1 MITSW
6 FRGVCVAASL
16 VSGLLALT
24 APAHAEKRVALVM
37 GNDAYKNVPS
47 LKKAVND
54 AHTMGDTL
62 RGLGFQ
68 VLTAENQ
75 TRVGFADTLLAF
87 DKMIEPGDVAFFFFA
102 GHGFEIKGDNYLLPT
117 DVPGATEGQEELV
130 RDAAVSAERII
141 DRVQARGARTAVF
154 VFDACRNNPFEK
166 QGTRALSGGGGLA
179 AMTPPEGVFIVYSA
193 GAKQTALDRLS
204 DDDSSPNSVFTRNFT
219 RELQEPGLNLVQIAK
234 RTQTD
239 VRDMANTVRHSQ
251 TPAYYDQIVGD
262 VVLNGA
268 AVDPNRK
275 IDVVGQKPTQ
285 VASLP
290 PVTSA
295 PRIAPTP
302 QDTNAPIASFSRH
315 NGGWTI
321 VFSFADPALAIS
333 WRKAGGAGD
342 FKDTGFMDALDPR
355 TRKRIPNPSIELDA
369 DAPAQTIEVRYV
381 DSNGD
386 MQGPFPI
393 KFDPAQALFRDQRKI
408 LDMTA
413 SSWLAF
419 RDFNGLLLYYT
430 HLVSYRCAIKQMR
443 IGIDS
448 SVPDKVIQL
457 PACDMR
463 DPVAIPDKA
472 QVLMKLPPQ
481 TQSVSVELTYLDGSL
496 SEIKT
501 FRRGVA
507 QVP

>member
-1 MITSW
+1 
-6 FRGVCVAASL
+6 
-16 VSGLLALT
+16 
-24 APAHAEKRVALVM
+24 M

-62 RGLGFQ
+62 KGLGFQ
-68 VLTAENQ
+68 VLVAENQ

-154 VFDACRNNPFEK
+154 VFDACRNNPFER
-166 QGTRALSGGGGLA
+166 QGTRALSGAGGLA

-204 DDDSSPNSVFTRNFT
+204 DDDNSPNSVFTRNFT

-262 VVLNGA
+262 VFLYGA
-268 AVDPNRK
+268 PDAVPPPPPP
-275 IDVVGQKPTQ
+275 GP

-290 PVTSA
+290 PA
-295 PRIAPTP
+295 QQPLP
-302 QDTNAPIASFSRH
+302 QRQEPASEPVNAPIANFSRH
-315 NGGWTI
+315 NSGWT
-321 VFSFADPALAIS
+321 VSLSFVEPTTVIS
-333 WRKAGGAGD
+333 YRVGDGGQ
-342 FKDTGFMDALDPR
+342 FRDTGFLDVLDPQ
-355 TRKRIPNPSIELDA
+355 TRKRMPNPSFSLDA
-369 DAPAQTIEVRYV
+369 DQGAATIYVRYV
-381 DSNGD
+381 DRRGEEV
-386 MQGPFPI
+386 GPFPI
-393 KFDPAQALFRDQRKI
+393 KFDPLGALVRDQRKI
-408 LDMTA
+408 LEMTA
-413 SSWLAF
+413 SSWLSF
-419 RDFNGLLLYYT
+419 RDFNGLLIYYT
-430 HLVSYRCAIKQMR
+430 HLMSYRCAIREVR
-443 IGIDS
+443 IGIDTNL
-448 SVPDKVIQL
+448 PDKVLTL
-457 PACDMR
+457 PPCDPR
-463 DPVAIPDKA
+463 DPSAIPSSA
-472 QVLMKLPPQ
+472 TPYLKLPPA
-481 TQSVSVELTYLDGSL
+481 TKSVSVELTFRDGSQ
-496 SEIKT
+496 SELKT
-501 FRRGVA
+501 FRR
-507 QVP
+507 

>member
-1 MITSW
+1 MVMSLAGAVMT
-6 FRGVCVAASL
+6 VAGS
-16 VSGLLALT
+16 
-24 APAHAEKRVALVM
+24 AHAEKRVALVM
-37 GNDAYKNVPS
+37 GNNDYKNVPS

-54 AHTMGDTL
+54 AHTMGEAL
-62 RGLGFQ
+62 NGLGFQ
-68 VLTAENQ
+68 VLSAENQ
-75 TRVGFADTLLAF
+75 TRSGFADTLLAF
-87 DKMIEPGDVAFFFFA
+87 DKMIEPGDTAFFFFA

-130 RDAAVSAERII
+130 RDASVSAERII
-141 DRVQARGARTAVF
+141 DRVQRRGARTAVF
-154 VFDACRNNPFEK
+154 VFDACRNNPFER
-166 QGTRALSGGGGLA
+166 QGTRALSGAGGLA

-204 DDDSSPNSVFTRNFT
+204 DDDKSPNSVFTRNFT
-219 RELQEPGLNLVQIAK
+219 RELAEPGLNLVQIAK
-234 RTQTD
+234 RTQVD
-239 VRDMANTVRHSQ
+239 VRDMANSIKHDQ
-251 TPAYYDQIVGD
+251 TPAYYDQVIGD

-268 AVDPNRK
+268 PADPNRK
-275 IDVVGQKPTQ
+275 IDVVDQRPTQ

-290 PVTSA
+290 PVTTA

-302 QDTNAPIASFSRH
+302 ESSNAPIASFSRH
-315 NGGWTI
+315 NGGWTV
-321 VFSFADPALAIS
+321 VFSLADPALVIS
-333 WRKAGGAGD
+333 WRIGNGE

-355 TRKRIPNPSIELDA
+355 TRKRIPSPSIELDA
-369 DAPAQTIEVRYV
+369 DAPAATIEVRYV
-381 DSNGD
+381 DANGD

-393 KFDPAQALFRDQRKI
+393 RFDPAQALFRDQRKI

-430 HLVSYRCAIKQMR
+430 HLVTYRCAIKQMR

-448 SVPDKVIQL
+448 SIPDKVIQL
-457 PACDMR
+457 PPCDMR
-463 DPVAIPDKA
+463 DPSSIPEKA
-472 QVLMKLPPQ
+472 QVLMKVPPT

-501 FRRGVA
+501 FKRGVA

>member
-6 FRGVCVAASL
+6 FRVVCMAASL
-16 VSGLLALT
+16 AIALIAAT
-24 APAHAEKRVALVM
+24 APAHADKRVALVM

-54 AHTMGDTL
+54 AHAMGDTL

-68 VLTAENQ
+68 VLVAENQ

-117 DVPGATEGQEELV
+117 DVPAAAEGQEELV
-130 RDAAVSAERII
+130 RDASVSAERII

-154 VFDACRNNPFEK
+154 VFDACRNNPFER
-166 QGTRALSGGGGLA
+166 QGTRALSGAGGLA

-204 DDDSSPNSVFTRNFT
+204 DDDNSPNSVFTRNFT
-219 RELQEPGLNLVQIAK
+219 RELKEPGLNLVQIAK
-234 RTQTD
+234 RTQVD
-239 VRDMANTVRHSQ
+239 VRDMANTVSHEQ

-262 VVLNGA
+262 FVLNSA
-268 AVDPNRK
+268 PVDPNRK
-275 IDVVGQKPTQ
+275 IDVVDQKTTQ
-285 VASLP
+285 VAALP

-302 QDTNAPIASFSRH
+302 QEANAPIASFSRH
-315 NGGWTI
+315 NGGWTV

-333 WRKAGGAGD
+333 WRIGNGE

-369 DAPAQTIEVRYV
+369 DAPAETIEVRYV

-443 IGIDS
+443 IGIDTS
-448 SVPDKVIQL
+448 IPDRVIQL
-457 PACDMR
+457 PPCDMR
-463 DPVAIPDKA
+463 DPVSIPDKA
-472 QVLMKLPPQ
+472 QVLLKLPPQ

-501 FRRGVA
+501 FKRGVA
-507 QVP
+507 QIP